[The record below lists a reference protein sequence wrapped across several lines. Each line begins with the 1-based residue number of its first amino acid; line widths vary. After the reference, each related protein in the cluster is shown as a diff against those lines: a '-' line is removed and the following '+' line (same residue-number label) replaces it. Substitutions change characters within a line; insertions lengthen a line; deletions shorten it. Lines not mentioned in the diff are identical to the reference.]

1 MPEMSGVLELELWVA
16 VSFWTCVLG
25 TELRSSAKAAW
36 GSHCQSISP
45 APFYTVYIFIYTGG
59 VIYLTEDHTASR
71 YASQSWS
78 INTGEVSQELWGMIV
93 VEDTGLPRQR
103 RYTRRASKD
112 LGMSSSHK
120 QVCHTAGD
128 CSKWKR
134 RRLAVENITT
144 QSRV

>member
-25 TELRSSAKAAW
+25 TELGSSAKAAW

-59 VIYLTEDHTASR
+59 VLYLTEDHTASS

-78 INTGEVSQELWGMIV
+78 INTGEVSQELW
-93 VEDTGLPRQR
+93 
-103 RYTRRASKD
+103 
-112 LGMSSSHK
+112 
-120 QVCHTAGD
+120 D
-128 CSKWKR
+128 CSGGYGAPPAEEVHQTSIKGHGYVQ
-134 RRLAVENITT
+134 LT
-144 QSRV
+144 